1 MNEALENTESE
12 KVEAKPEVKP
22 EPKKP
27 EIKSVPAKLA
37 MPQRFQELS
46 MTNNSWRY
54 VSEPGITREQIEGPE
69 FWQNVGYQLTA
80 GDKIGVLTDDM
91 TLYFDCIVL
100 GAAKLWANVQ
110 VLHIHTLGRVVSSE
124 IVYESKWGGPHA
136 MWTVRRGKT
145 VVEDKIKNRED
156 AEKRAYALNMA
167 NR

>member
-1 MNEALENTESE
+1 MNEALETEAPQE
-12 KVEAKPEVKP
+12 APKVEAKPKV
-22 EPKKP
+22 EPKP
-27 EIKSVPAKLA
+27 PVPSRLA
-37 MPQRFQELS
+37 RPQRFSELS
-46 MTNNSWRY
+46 MVNNSWRY
-54 VSEPGITREQIEGPE
+54 VSEVGITREQIEGPE
-69 FWQNVGYQLTA
+69 FWQHVGYQLRA

-100 GAAKLWANVQ
+100 GAGNLWANVQ